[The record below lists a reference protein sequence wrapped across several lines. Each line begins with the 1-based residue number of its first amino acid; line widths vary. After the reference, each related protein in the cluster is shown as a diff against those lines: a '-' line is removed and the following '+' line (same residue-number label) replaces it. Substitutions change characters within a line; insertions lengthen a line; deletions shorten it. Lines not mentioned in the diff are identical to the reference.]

1 MKSFSNAIISRCAH
15 YNLSIK
21 RGQVMATVFE
31 DSSIAGI
38 KLKNRII
45 RSATHEGMG
54 DQDGRPMAELTGLYV
69 KLAQGGIGAII
80 TGYAGIQKN
89 GRTML
94 NMRMFDRD
102 ELIDDYKKMNA
113 QLSEYSVP
121 VILQI
126 AHGGGQTNRHVTGEQ
141 PVAPSQKMYP
151 LFSSMARELTNNEIV
166 EIIDNFA
173 LAIERSKSAGFSG
186 VQLHAGHGYLLHEFL
201 SPHLNMRTDH
211 WGGSTENR
219 FMILG
224 EIIHKARERV
234 GNFPV
239 LVKFSAY
246 DEDENGIR
254 IDEGIKIAELFQ
266 KTGFDTIEVS
276 CGGSEDGYNATRV
289 PKISMDAAF
298 ALTPWMRSLSMQKKE
313 LMREMAPHVIKLH
326 FPLYNFNV
334 EAAARI
340 KENVDIPV
348 IVVGGIRR
356 LQDIENIISGNKAD
370 YVSMCRP
377 FIIEPDIVNKFKS
390 GSQNESRCINCGYCV
405 MGVTGAKLKCY
416 YGKVNV

>member
-1 MKSFSNAIISRCAH
+1 
-15 YNLSIK
+15 
-21 RGQVMATVFE
+21 MATVFE
-31 DSSIAGI
+31 NSSIAGM

-54 DQDGRPMAELTGLYV
+54 DKDGRPMADLTGLYV
-69 KLAQGGIGAII
+69 KLAQGGVGAII
-80 TGYAGIQKN
+80 TGYAAIQKN

-102 ELIDDYKKMNA
+102 ELIDDYKQMNT

-126 AHGGGQTNRHVTGEQ
+126 AHGGGQTNRHVIGEQ
-141 PVAPSQKMYP
+141 SVAPSPHNYP
-151 LFSSMARELTNNEIV
+151 LFSSMARELSENEIA
-166 EIIDNFA
+166 EIIDNFV
-173 LAIERSKSAGFSG
+173 LAIERSKKAGFSG
-186 VQLHAGHGYLLHEFL
+186 AQLHAGHGYLLHEFL
-201 SPHLNMRTDH
+201 SPHLNMRKDR

-239 LVKFSAY
+239 MAKFSAY
-246 DEDENGIR
+246 DGDDNGIR

-266 KTGFDTIEVS
+266 KTGFDAIEVS
-276 CGGSEDGYNATRV
+276 SGGSEDGYNATRV
-289 PKISMDAAF
+289 PEISMDAAF
-298 ALTPWMRSLSMQKKE
+298 ALTPWMRSLSMEKKE
-313 LMREMAPHVIKLH
+313 LLREMAPHVIKLH

-340 KENVDIPV
+340 KENVDIPI

-356 LQDIENIISGNKAD
+356 LQDMENIISGNKAD

-377 FIIEPDIVNKFKS
+377 FIIEPGIVNKFKS
-390 GSQNESRCINCGYCV
+390 GVQDESKCINCGYCL
-405 MGVTGAKLKCY
+405 MGVAGAKLKCY
-416 YGKVNV
+416 YGKVSI